1 MHTEAVICTRDLTR
15 HYGPTVGVEAL
26 DLQIP
31 AGEIFGF
38 LGPNGSGKTT
48 TIRVLLDLIRPTRGE
63 ATLFGRPSGDHTV
76 RTRIGYLPGELSLDG
91 RMTGTQTLDF
101 LADLG
106 GKRIEARA
114 RRISLCE
121 RLGMARSELRRK
133 VREYSRGMKQKL
145 GLVAALQH
153 GPELLILDEP
163 TTGLDPLVREVVFEL
178 MAEARAAGATIFHS
192 SHVLSEVDRTC
203 DRVGILRDG
212 RLVALMTVE
221 EARKASARSMV
232 VDFADDPPLDEIRA
246 TGVEVEKVDGR
257 RVVLRVAGEPGPLL
271 RILSSHPIQH
281 FSFPES
287 SLEDAF
293 NSFYRNPAEAMGPK
307 RSGGFGLAGPDSSS
321 EDPATP

>member
-1 MHTEAVICTRDLTR
+1 MHSEAVIRTRDLTR
-15 HYGPTVGVEAL
+15 YYGSTVGVEAL
-26 DLQIP
+26 DLEIP
-31 AGEIFGF
+31 PGEIFGF

-63 ATLFGRPSGDHTV
+63 AVLFGRPSGDHGV
-76 RTRIGYLPGELSLDG
+76 RTRIGYLPGELYLDG

-101 LADLG
+101 LADLE
-106 GKRIEARA
+106 GKRVDSRA
-114 RRISLCE
+114 RRDALCE
-121 RLGMARSELRRK
+121 RLGMPRRDLRRK

-153 GPELLILDEP
+153 GPALLILDEP
-163 TTGLDPLVREVVFEL
+163 TTGLDPLVREVVFDL
-178 MAEARAAGATIFHS
+178 MVEARAAGATVFHS

-212 RLVALMTVE
+212 RLVALMSVD

-232 VDFADDPPLDEIRA
+232 VDFGEDPPLHEIRA

-257 RVVLRVAGEPGPLL
+257 RVVLRVMGEPGPLL
-271 RILSSHPIQH
+271 RILSSHPVQH

-293 NSFYRNPAEAMGPK
+293 NSFYRTPVEAIGPDH
-307 RSGGFGLAGPDSSS
+307 SGGFGLAGPDS
-321 EDPATP
+321 ATEGSAAR